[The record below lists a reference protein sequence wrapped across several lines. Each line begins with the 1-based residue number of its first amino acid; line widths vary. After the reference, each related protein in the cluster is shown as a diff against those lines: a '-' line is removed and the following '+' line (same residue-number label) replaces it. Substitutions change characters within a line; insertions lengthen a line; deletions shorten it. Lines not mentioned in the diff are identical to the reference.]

1 MKRRD
6 WLRNAITTSA
16 LAATTQAPPAAAQTP
31 PATNQDTP
39 KLKLSA
45 PDAVADGSLKF
56 FSLAEYGTLES
67 LAKTLVPAANGRAGA
82 LEADVPRFLDFLL
95 SQSPADRQSLY
106 RHGLGSLAAQSFS
119 QLSAADAAKVLSPL
133 QQPWTF
139 EAPADPLARFLR
151 AAKDDI
157 LLATTNSREWAASN
171 KSRSGS
177 GSNYY
182 YFTIE

>member
-16 LAATTQAPPAAAQTP
+16 LAASTQAPPAIAQTP

-39 KLKLSA
+39 KLKLSS
-45 PDAVADGSLKF
+45 PDAVAEGSLRF
-56 FSLAEYGTLES
+56 FSASEFQSLQA
-67 LAKTLVPAANGRAGA
+67 LAKTLVPAANGRPGA
-82 LEADVPRFLDFLL
+82 IEAEVPQFLDFLL

-106 RHGLGSLAAQSFS
+106 RQG
-119 QLSAADAAKVLSPL
+119 LSALASHSFANLNPAELSKILAPL

-139 EAPADPLARFLR
+139 DAPSDPLARFLR

-157 LLATTNSREWAASN
+157 LLATTNSREWAAAN
-171 KSRSGS
+171 KSRTGS

-182 YFTIE
+182 YVTIE